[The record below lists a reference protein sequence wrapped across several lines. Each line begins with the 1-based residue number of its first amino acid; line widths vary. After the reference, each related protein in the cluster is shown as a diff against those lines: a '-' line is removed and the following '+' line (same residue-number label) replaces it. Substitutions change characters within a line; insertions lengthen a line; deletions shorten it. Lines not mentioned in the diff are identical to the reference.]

1 MKKHPRAVKKANIV
15 KSLKSTPTTGD
26 TPSKPKTVT
35 IKSNNTD
42 KTTTSTGKTAVP
54 KADKAVKKSSTAIP
68 ANKSKP
74 RKLTAK
80 GIEKIIRD
88 LTNKGRKKG
97 FVTDAE
103 IMEIFPAKPS
113 PKALNA
119 LYDFLADKNIE
130 IVDTIKQPELA
141 SQPIETGKPESRQG
155 EKMTGTRR
163 KRTEDAKEATDSF
176 IEADEAEL
184 KADFEV
190 DEADEA
196 DEVDEVDEVDET
208 EIDEVGD
215 SKETDDYDDDDIEDD
230 VGDIIKI
237 KHQPSYVA
245 VEWEDDDDDLAS
257 VKDDDVDLSD
267 DNDEDQADLPKGA
280 VSEQTSDDPVR
291 MYLREMGSIQLLTRE
306 GEVEIAKMIEKGQHE
321 MLDILL
327 RSELIVNYLFD
338 LGKKLRNGK
347 ARARDIVSGIDD
359 DDQVIEEESQAA
371 EQVMKKLR
379 VAKKYF
385 DDRNQFKEKIGDIKD
400 MKKRRE
406 CEIELEE
413 TRFLLLKMLRSIN
426 FNTKQIDTMFQVMLH
441 HNDKIDL
448 TFTQLSRY
456 QRDLRAPVSQ
466 VATIVDQ
473 WVEDDP
479 AKCEEIEER
488 IKRETKHGF
497 RVARRILEKV
507 QAGARRIDKMIAQTD
522 VKLDKFRS
530 EIKRLK
536 LAERKVSEA
545 KSLLVEANLRL
556 VISIAKKYTN
566 RGLQFLDLIQEGNI
580 GLMKAVDKFEYR
592 RGYKFS
598 TYATWWIRQAITRAI
613 ADQARTIRI
622 PVHMIETINKLIRTS
637 RHLVQEFGR
646 EPSPEEISAKMDLP
660 VEKVRKV
667 LKIAKEPISL
677 ETPIGDEDDSHLGD
691 FIPDA
696 SAVLPSESVVNTYL
710 SDVTRRVLGT
720 LTPREEKVLKMRFGI
735 DEKKDHT
742 LEEVGQDFDVTRER
756 IRQIEAKALRKLR
769 HPTRSRMLR
778 SFYE

>member
-1 MKKHPRAVKKANIV
+1 MKKQEGKTKIGSKNTTSEASKPTKSKKTKVQKKESTSTTPKKQGAAKASKKATPV
-15 KSLKSTPTTGD
+15 KQK
-26 TPSKPKTVT
+26 PSSVVT
-35 IKSNNTD
+35 AKM
-42 KTTTSTGKTAVP
+42 K
-54 KADKAVKKSSTAIP
+54 KAK
-68 ANKSKP
+68 
-74 RKLTAK
+74 KLTAK
-80 GIEKIIRD
+80 DIEKIIKD
-88 LTNKGRKKG
+88 LTNKGKKKG

-103 IMEIFPAKPS
+103 IKGIFPSEPS
-113 PKALNA
+113 TKALNA

-130 IVDTIKQPELA
+130 VVDTMKIVEAPTPEPEPAPKPATKKKAKTTDKPKVDKKEKAKGDDDKTSPKAKKSSTTKQSVKQQKEVVEEGDLAVVEASVGKLAVDKPDFEHEELD
-141 SQPIETGKPESRQG
+141 
-155 EKMTGTRR
+155 EKGFS
-163 KRTEDAKEATDSF
+163 KKFKADE
-176 IEADEAEL
+176 EADTEEL
-184 KADFEV
+184 DKKKAGAKAKNGLGKSSAGNDS
-190 DEADEA
+190 DEE
-196 DEVDEVDEVDET
+196 EPV
-208 EIDEVGD
+208 
-215 SKETDDYDDDDIEDD
+215 
-230 VGDIIKI
+230 
-237 KHQPSYVA
+237 VA
-245 VEWEDDDDDLAS
+245 AKTV
-257 VKDDDVDLSD
+257 
-267 DNDEDQADLPKGA
+267 

-291 MYLREMGSIQLLTRE
+291 MYLREMGSIKLLTRE

-327 RSELIVNYLFD
+327 RSELIVIYLFD
-338 LGKKLRNGK
+338 LGKKLKNSK

-371 EQVMKKLR
+371 DQVLKKLKTAR
-379 VAKKYF
+379 KHF
-385 DDRNQFKEKIGDIKD
+385 NDRNLFKDKIASMKD
-400 MKKRRE
+400 GKKKKE
-406 CEIELEE
+406 LENELEE
-413 TRFLLLKMLRSIN
+413 TRFLLLKTLRSIN
-426 FNTKQIDTMFQVMLH
+426 FNTKQIDTMFNVMLH

-466 VATIVDQ
+466 VAEIVAEWSENDA
-473 WVEDDP
+473 
-479 AKCEEIEER
+479 AKCELIESQ
-488 IKRETKHGF
+488 IKKSTKHSF

-507 QAGARRIDKMIAQTD
+507 QAGGRRIDKMISQTD

-536 LAERKVSEA
+536 MAERKVSKA

-637 RHLVQEFGR
+637 RHLVQEYGR
-646 EPSPEEISAKMDLP
+646 EPSPEEISAKMELP

-691 FIPDA
+691 FIPDV

-769 HPTRSRMLR
+769 HPTRSRMLK

>member
-1 MKKHPRAVKKANIV
+1 MKKQEAKLKKGVQKEDDHAPQPA
-15 KSLKSTPTTGD
+15 KSKTSKKPMRSGRKKQARGTSSTQSTPL
-26 TPSKPKTVT
+26 KPKTQAT
-35 IKSNNTD
+35 AK
-42 KTTTSTGKTAVP
+42 GKP
-54 KADKAVKKSSTAIP
+54 Q
-68 ANKSKP
+68 
-74 RKLTAK
+74 KLTASD
-80 GIEKIIRD
+80 IEKIIKD
-88 LTNKGRKKG
+88 LTDKGRKKG
-97 FVTDAE
+97 FVTDVE
-103 IMEIFPAKPS
+103 IKSIFPAEPS
-113 PKALNA
+113 SKALNA

-130 IVDTIKQPELA
+130 IVDTIKIVDPKEPPTVA
-141 SQPIETGKPESRQG
+141 PKKTVVTK
-155 EKMTGTRR
+155 KAAKGT
-163 KRTEDAKEATDSF
+163 DANE
-176 IEADEAEL
+176 
-184 KADFEV
+184 KADPDPVKTKKPRSAKKAAQKKATIAEV
-190 DEADEA
+190 ETPIVKVKAAKSTVSKLDTVKDVYSSKIDMDE
-196 DEVDEVDEVDET
+196 
-208 EIDEVGD
+208 D
-215 SKETDDYDDDDIEDD
+215 S
-230 VGDIIKI
+230 
-237 KHQPSYVA
+237 
-245 VEWEDDDDDLAS
+245 DDDDDDATEDETDDDS
-257 VKDDDVDLSD
+257 PDKDD
-267 DNDEDQADLPKGA
+267 QAAAAAAAKTTA
-280 VSEQTSDDPVR
+280 SEQTSDDPVR
-291 MYLREMGSIQLLTRE
+291 MYLREMGSIKLLTRE

-327 RSELIVNYLFD
+327 RSELIVNYLFE
-338 LGKKLRNGK
+338 LGKKLINGK

-359 DDQVIEEESQAA
+359 DDQVIEEESQA
-371 EQVMKKLR
+371 EDQVLKKLKT
-379 VAKKYF
+379 AKKHF
-385 DDRNQFKEKIGDIKD
+385 DDRNLFKDKLVTLKEG
-400 MKKRRE
+400 KKRK
-406 CEIELEE
+406 ELSNESDE
-413 TRFLLLKMLRSIN
+413 TRFLLLKTLRSIN
-426 FNTKQIDTMFQVMLH
+426 FNTKQIDTMFRVMLH

-466 VATIVDQ
+466 IADIVDQ
-473 WVEDDP
+473 WVEDDLE
-479 AKCEEIEER
+479 KCEIIEGEI
-488 IKRETKHGF
+488 KKVTKHSF

-507 QAGARRIDKMIAQTD
+507 QAGGRRIDKMIAQTD

-536 LAERKVSEA
+536 LAEWKVSKA

-637 RHLVQEFGR
+637 RHLVQEYGR
-646 EPSPEEISAKMDLP
+646 EPSPEEISEKMDLP
-660 VEKVRKV
+660 VDKVRKV

-691 FIPDA
+691 FIPDVT
-696 SAVLPSESVVNTYL
+696 AVLPSESVVNTYL
-710 SDVTRRVLGT
+710 TDVTRRVLGT

>member
-1 MKKHPRAVKKANIV
+1 MKKQEGKAKKAS
-15 KSLKSTPTTGD
+15 KKTTD
-26 TPSKPKTVT
+26 EASKPTKSKKATVQKKAT
-35 IKSNNTD
+35 ASATRTKQG
-42 KTTTSTGKTAVP
+42 STKVSK
-54 KADKAVKKSSTAIP
+54 KAAPAKQKQRPVVTVKAKKS
-68 ANKSKP
+68 K
-74 RKLTAK
+74 KLTAK
-80 GIEKIIRD
+80 DIEKIIKD
-88 LTNKGRKKG
+88 LTNKGKKKG

-103 IMEIFPAKPS
+103 IKSIFPSEPS
-113 PKALNA
+113 NKALNA

-130 IVDTIKQPELA
+130 VVDTTKIVEEPTQKPKPVAKKKAKTTGKAKTEKKEKVKV
-141 SQPIETGKPESRQG
+141 STKKETGKTKKPAA
-155 EKMTGTRR
+155 
-163 KRTEDAKEATDSF
+163 AK
-176 IEADEAEL
+176 
-184 KADFEV
+184 KAPKK
-190 DEADEA
+190 
-196 DEVDEVDEVDET
+196 ET
-208 EIDEVGD
+208 EIIEEGDLAVVEASVGKLAVDKAGFEPEELDEAGFSKKFKADED
-215 SKETDDYDDDDIEDD
+215 SKKSVPVKNGAALSPNAAEGNGDDSSDDDE
-230 VGDIIKI
+230 
-237 KHQPSYVA
+237 PAVA
-245 VEWEDDDDDLAS
+245 TKVVA
-257 VKDDDVDLSD
+257 
-267 DNDEDQADLPKGA
+267 
-280 VSEQTSDDPVR
+280 SEQTSDDPVR
-291 MYLREMGSIQLLTRE
+291 MYLREMGSIKLLTRE

-338 LGKKLRNGK
+338 LGKKLKNGK

-371 EQVMKKLR
+371 DQVLKKLKT
-379 VAKKYF
+379 AKKHF
-385 DDRNQFKEKIGDIKD
+385 DDRNLFKDKMSSMKEG
-400 MKKRRE
+400 KKRKE
-406 CEIELEE
+406 LENELEE
-413 TRFLLLKMLRSIN
+413 TRFLLLKTLRSIN
-426 FNTKQIDTMFQVMLH
+426 FNTKQIDTMFNVMLH

-466 VATIVDQ
+466 VAEIVAG
-473 WVEDDP
+473 WSEDDVN
-479 AKCEEIEER
+479 KCEATENQ
-488 IKRETKHGF
+488 IKKVTKHSF

-507 QAGARRIDKMIAQTD
+507 QAGGRRIDKMISQTD

-536 LAERKVSEA
+536 MAERKVSKA

-637 RHLVQEFGR
+637 RHLVQEYGR
-646 EPSPEEISAKMDLP
+646 EPSPEEISVKMELP

-691 FIPDA
+691 FIPDVT
-696 SAVLPSESVVNTYL
+696 AVLPSESVVNTYL

>member
-1 MKKHPRAVKKANIV
+1 MKKQEGKTEKAAKKTTSDTSKPTRSKKAKAQKKESASSAAKRQGAAKAAKETAVDKKQSSLAAVK
-15 KSLKSTPTTGD
+15 S
-26 TPSKPKTVT
+26 
-35 IKSNNTD
+35 
-42 KTTTSTGKTAVP
+42 
-54 KADKAVKKSSTAIP
+54 KKS
-68 ANKSKP
+68 K
-74 RKLTAK
+74 KLTAK
-80 GIEKIIRD
+80 DIEKIIND
-88 LTNKGRKKG
+88 LTSKGKKKG

-103 IMEIFPAKPS
+103 IKGIFPSEPS
-113 PKALNA
+113 TKALNA

-130 IVDTIKQPELA
+130 VVDTTKKIFDPPQEEPEPVVKKKAKPAAKLKAEKKEKAVAKKDKPKAVAAEETAKPKKAAASKKPVKEQTNDNGEEGDLTGMEASVGKLA
-141 SQPIETGKPESRQG
+141 VGKSDFDHE
-155 EKMTGTRR
+155 EL
-163 KRTEDAKEATDSF
+163 
-176 IEADEAEL
+176 DEAGFSKKF
-184 KADFEV
+184 KAENGAADKDVV
-190 DEADEA
+190 DVGASLSAD
-196 DEVDEVDEVDET
+196 D
-208 EIDEVGD
+208 GD
-215 SKETDDYDDDDIEDD
+215 TDD
-230 VGDIIKI
+230 
-237 KHQPSYVA
+237 S
-245 VEWEDDDDDLAS
+245 S
-257 VKDDDVDLSD
+257 
-267 DNDEDQADLPKGA
+267 DEDEPAIAAKA
-280 VSEQTSDDPVR
+280 VASEQTSDDPVR
-291 MYLREMGSIQLLTRE
+291 MYLREMGSIKLLTRE

-338 LGKKLRNGK
+338 LGKKLKNGK

-371 EQVMKKLR
+371 DQVLKKLKTAR
-379 VAKKYF
+379 KQF
-385 DDRNQFKEKIGDIKD
+385 DDRNQFKNKMSGLKD
-400 MKKRRE
+400 SKKRKE
-406 CEIELEE
+406 HENELEE
-413 TRFLLLKMLRSIN
+413 TRFLLLKTLRSIN
-426 FNTKQIDTMFQVMLH
+426 FNTKQIDTMFNVMLH

-466 VATIVDQ
+466 VAEIVSE
-473 WVEDDP
+473 WEEDNE
-479 AKCEEIEER
+479 AKCEQVENQ
-488 IKRETKHGF
+488 IKKVTKHSF

-507 QAGARRIDKMIAQTD
+507 QAGGRRIDKMISQTD

-536 LAERKVSEA
+536 MAERKVSKA

-637 RHLVQEFGR
+637 RHLVQEYGR
-646 EPSPEEISAKMDLP
+646 EPSPEEISAKMELP

-691 FIPDA
+691 FIPDV

>member
-1 MKKHPRAVKKANIV
+1 MKEQSKVKKAKKTKLN
-15 KSLKSTPTTGD
+15 KGENKST
-26 TPSKPKTVT
+26 VN
-35 IKSNNTD
+35 IKSQTLAT
-42 KTTTSTGKTAVP
+42 KTKK
-54 KADKAVKKSSTAIP
+54 KAK
-68 ANKSKP
+68 
-74 RKLTAK
+74 KLTAK
-80 GIEKIIRD
+80 DIEKIIRD
-88 LTNKGRKKG
+88 LTNKGKKKG
-97 FVTDAE
+97 FVTDTE
-103 IMEIFPAKPS
+103 IKGIFPSEPS
-113 PKALNA
+113 EKALNA

-130 IVDTIKQPELA
+130 VVDTTKVVSPKKAQVKSEKEVGVPEKPTKKVE
-141 SQPIETGKPESRQG
+141 SKKKSTRQKPGKPKS
-155 EKMTGTRR
+155 EKMIEVQDDG
-163 KRTEDAKEATDSF
+163 KLDHDDIPEDTINDG
-176 IEADEAEL
+176 EL
-184 KADFEV
+184 REIQFEKK
-190 DEADEA
+190 
-196 DEVDEVDEVDET
+196 
-208 EIDEVGD
+208 EIDSDNLDPDFIGD
-215 SKETDDYDDDDIEDD
+215 GNAINDDDPSDLKDDDDADESEDMQD
-230 VGDIIKI
+230 APKT
-237 KHQPSYVA
+237 
-245 VEWEDDDDDLAS
+245 LA
-257 VKDDDVDLSD
+257 
-267 DNDEDQADLPKGA
+267 
-280 VSEQTSDDPVR
+280 SEQTSDDPVR
-291 MYLREMGSIQLLTRE
+291 MYLREMGSIKLLTRE

-338 LGKKLRNGK
+338 LGKKLKNGK

-371 EQVMKKLR
+371 DQVLKKLK
-379 VAKKYF
+379 VARKHF
-385 DDRNQFKEKIGDIKD
+385 DDRNHFKEKLVGLKD
-400 MKKRRE
+400 AKKKRE
-406 CEIELEE
+406 YVSELEE
-413 TRFLLLKMLRSIN
+413 TRFLLLKTLRSIN
-426 FNTKQIDTMFQVMLH
+426 FNTKQIDTMFNVMLH

-456 QRDLRAPVSQ
+456 QGDLRAPVAQ
-466 VATIVDQ
+466 VSEIVDQ
-473 WVEDDP
+473 WVENDE
-479 AKCEEIEER
+479 AKCEAIEAQSKKLTR
-488 IKRETKHGF
+488 HSF

-507 QAGARRIDKMIAQTD
+507 QAGGRRIDKMISQTD

-536 LAERKVSEA
+536 LAEFKVSKA

-691 FIPDA
+691 FIPDVT
-696 SAVLPSESVVNTYL
+696 AVLPSESVVNTYL

>member
-1 MKKHPRAVKKANIV
+1 MKKQEPKMKKGLPKATGEASHSG
-15 KSLKSTPTTGD
+15 KSKASKKSTAATRKKQAQEAISTQTASVKQKDQSAAKG
-26 TPSKPKTVT
+26 KPQ
-35 IKSNNTD
+35 
-42 KTTTSTGKTAVP
+42 
-54 KADKAVKKSSTAIP
+54 
-68 ANKSKP
+68 
-74 RKLTAK
+74 KLTASD
-80 GIEKIIRD
+80 IEKIIKD
-88 LTNKGRKKG
+88 LTDKGRKKG
-97 FVTDAE
+97 FVTDVE
-103 IMEIFPAKPS
+103 IKSIFPSEPS
-113 PKALNA
+113 SKALNA

-130 IVDTIKQPELA
+130 VVDTIKFVAPPKETPKPETKKSTKGTGEDETLKA
-141 SQPIETGKPESRQG
+141 KKEKEPTKSKKSTSVKKTAQKKEVVEEVETPGEEAGTGKSAAKKPEKIVAGNAIKS
-155 EKMTGTRR
+155 ENL
-163 KRTEDAKEATDSF
+163 EDSED
-176 IEADEAEL
+176 DE
-184 KADFEV
+184 
-190 DEADEA
+190 
-196 DEVDEVDEVDET
+196 
-208 EIDEVGD
+208 
-215 SKETDDYDDDDIEDD
+215 ETDNGSPEKDEQAL
-230 VGDIIKI
+230 G
-237 KHQPSYVA
+237 
-245 VEWEDDDDDLAS
+245 
-257 VKDDDVDLSD
+257 VKTTS
-267 DNDEDQADLPKGA
+267 N
-280 VSEQTSDDPVR
+280 EQTSDDPVR
-291 MYLREMGSIQLLTRE
+291 MYLREMGSIKLLTRE

-327 RSELIVNYLFD
+327 RSELIINYLFD
-338 LGKKLRNGK
+338 LGKKLKNGK

-359 DDQVIEEESQAA
+359 DDQVIEEESQA
-371 EQVMKKLR
+371 EDQVLKKLKT
-379 VAKKYF
+379 AKKHF
-385 DDRNQFKEKIGDIKD
+385 DDRNLFKDKLATLKEG
-400 MKKRRE
+400 KKRK
-406 CEIELEE
+406 ELSNELDE
-413 TRFLLLKMLRSIN
+413 TRFLLLKTLRSIN
-426 FNTKQIDTMFQVMLH
+426 FNTKQIDTMFSVMLH

-466 VATIVDQ
+466 IDEIVAQ
-473 WVEDDP
+473 WVEDDLD
-479 AKCEEIEER
+479 KCERIETEI
-488 IKRETKHGF
+488 KKVTKHSF

-507 QAGARRIDKMIAQTD
+507 QAGGRRIDKMIAQTD

-536 LAERKVSEA
+536 MAEWKVSKA

-637 RHLVQEFGR
+637 RHLVQEYGR
-646 EPSPEEISAKMDLP
+646 EPSPEEISEKMDLP
-660 VEKVRKV
+660 VDKVRKV

-691 FIPDA
+691 FIPDVT
-696 SAVLPSESVVNTYL
+696 AVLPSESVVNTYL
-710 SDVTRRVLGT
+710 TDVTRRVLGT